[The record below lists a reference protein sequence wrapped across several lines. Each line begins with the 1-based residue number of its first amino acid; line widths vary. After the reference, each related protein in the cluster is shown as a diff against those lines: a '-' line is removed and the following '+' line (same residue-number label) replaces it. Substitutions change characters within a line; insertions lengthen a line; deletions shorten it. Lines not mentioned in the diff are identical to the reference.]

1 MTAQAGVRVALKL
14 YASLADYLPVQAR
27 RAHRL
32 DLELPA
38 GITIADVIGRQGLP
52 PAMCHL
58 VLVNGVFVPPGERA
72 VRALVAGDEL
82 AIWPPIGGG

>member
-1 MTAQAGVRVALKL
+1 MSLQGVRIALRL
-14 YASLADYLPVQAR
+14 YASLADYLPADAR
-27 RAHRL
+27 KAHRL
-32 DLELPA
+32 DLELPT
-38 GITIADVIGRQGLP
+38 GTTIADVIAQQSLP

-72 VRALVAGDEL
+72 ARVLVAGDEL